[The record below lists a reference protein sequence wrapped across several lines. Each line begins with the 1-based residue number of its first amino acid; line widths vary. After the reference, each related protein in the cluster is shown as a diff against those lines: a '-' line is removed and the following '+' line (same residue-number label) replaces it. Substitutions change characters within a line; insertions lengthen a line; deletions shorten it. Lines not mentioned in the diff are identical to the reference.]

1 MENSKTKIL
10 AIDDNLDNL
19 ITLKAMIK
27 DAFPEAITLTALNG
41 VSGIDLAAKENPDVI
56 LLDIVMP
63 EMDGFE
69 VCLKLKSNSILCDIP
84 IIFIT
89 AIKGDKESRIRALEC
104 GAEAFIAKPI
114 DESELT
120 AQIRSM
126 LKIKTANNY
135 KRNENVRLA
144 ALIAE
149 RTKELEETHNA
160 TLLLLDKLQLSEIRF
175 KQVSEDAQEWIWEVD
190 INGLFTYSSPVVES
204 LLGYKTEEII
214 GLKYFYDLFPPDKK
228 FHLKENAFKM
238 FSNKASFKNF
248 YNPNLHK
255 DGHVVILESSGSPIL
270 DNDGSLIGYRGIDF
284 DSTARVQAE
293 NKLKESNALM
303 RIAGKSAKLGG
314 WNVNLEKT
322 LLYWSDEVAAIHEM
336 PPGYTPTVEE
346 SLNYYAPEWR
356 DRIIKVF
363 TDCAQSG
370 IPYDEEMEIITKS
383 GKRVWIRTIGE
394 AVKDNNGK
402 IVKVQ
407 GAFQDISELKIAE
420 EKVRQKDIQF
430 RKLSSNV
437 SDMIFQ
443 FCRKPEGTYY
453 VPIASEGI
461 RNIFGCTPED
471 VLEDFSPISRVIYP
485 EDVARVISDI
495 EFSAKHLTY
504 FTCEFRVQI
513 PGKPIQWIYSKSTPE
528 KLPDGSIVWYGF
540 NADIS
545 ERFQSQ
551 QELIKAKEKA
561 EENNRL
567 KTAFLANLSHE
578 IRTPLNSILGFA
590 EMLNEPHISPE
601 ELKEYA
607 SFIDKGGKRMLSIIN
622 DLIDI
627 SKIESGL
634 LEVYLSNF
642 NLNEQIDDIYGFFK
656 QEAEQKKINISLIK
670 GLTDNES
677 VIHSDKDKLNAVLI
691 NLVKN
696 ALKFSHEGR
705 IEISYEKREGFLEFC
720 VSDSGI
726 GIQPEHQKIIFDR
739 FRQANETI
747 TRDFEGSGLGLS
759 ISKAYIELL
768 NGKIWVESEFGKG
781 SRFCF
786 TIPYAQIEY

>member
-1 MENSKTKIL
+1 MENSKIKIL
-10 AIDDNLDNL
+10 AIDDNQDNL
-19 ITLKAMIK
+19 ITLKALIK
-27 DAFPEAITLTALNG
+27 DAFPQALTLTALDG
-41 VSGIDLAAKENPDVI
+41 ASGIDIAAREDPDVI

-63 EMDGFE
+63 GMDGFE
-69 VCLKLKSNSILCDIP
+69 VCSKLKSNSTLSDIP

-135 KRNENVRLA
+135 KRDENVRLA
-144 ALIAE
+144 ALVAE
-149 RTKELEETHNA
+149 RTKQLEEGND
-160 TLLLLDKLQLSEIRF
+160 LL
-175 KQVSEDAQEWIWEVD
+175 
-190 INGLFTYSSPVVES
+190 
-204 LLGYKTEEII
+204 
-214 GLKYFYDLFPPDKK
+214 
-228 FHLKENAFKM
+228 
-238 FSNKASFKNF
+238 
-248 YNPNLHK
+248 
-255 DGHVVILESSGSPIL
+255 
-270 DNDGSLIGYRGIDF
+270 
-284 DSTARVQAE
+284 
-293 NKLKESNALM
+293 

-314 WNVNLEKT
+314 WNVKLDENLS
-322 LLYWSDEVAAIHEM
+322 YWSDEVAAIHELH
-336 PPGYTPTVEE
+336 PGFVPTVEE
-346 SLNYYAPEWR
+346 GINFYAPEWR
-356 DRIIKVF
+356 ERIIKVF
-363 TDCAQSG
+363 TDCAQKG
-370 IPYDEEMEIITKS
+370 IPYDEEMEILTKS
-383 GKRVWIRTIGE
+383 GKRVWVRTIGE

-407 GAFQDISELKIAE
+407 GAFQDISDLKIAE

-437 SDMIFQ
+437 SDLIFQ
-443 FCRKPEGTYY
+443 FKRKPDGTYC

-461 RNIFGCTPED
+461 KNIFGCTPED
-471 VLEDFSPISRVIYP
+471 VLDDFSPISRVIYP
-485 EDVARVISDI
+485 EDAERVISDI
-495 EFSAKHLTY
+495 EFSAKYLTF

-540 NADIS
+540 NADIT
-545 ERFQSQ
+545 ERFQAQ
-551 QELIKAKEKA
+551 QELIIAKEKA

-590 EMLNEPHISPE
+590 ELLNEPHISHK

-607 SFIDKGGKRMLSIIN
+607 SFIDKGGKRMLNIIN

-634 LEVYLSNF
+634 VEIFLSSF
-642 NLNEQIDDIYGFFK
+642 NLNEQIADVYGFFK
-656 QEAEQKKINISLIK
+656 QEAEQKKIKISIIK
-670 GLTDNES
+670 GLSDNES
-677 VIHSDKDKLNAVLI
+677 EIHSDKDKVNAVLI

-696 ALKFSHEGR
+696 ALKFSHEGT
-705 IEISYEKREGFLEFC
+705 IEICYEKKGEILEFC
-720 VSDSGI
+720 VKDTGI
-726 GIQPEHQKIIFDR
+726 GIQPDHQSIIFDR

-747 TRDFEGSGLGLS
+747 TRNYDGSGLGLS

-781 SRFCF
+781 SKFFF
-786 TIPYAQIEY
+786 TIPYN